1 MDQTILYKTM
11 QFYIKMGS
19 TTSMFAFDY
28 GLNYKSLWIALVGV
42 IVELLSLFGFCQA
55 PEPLMCVLS
64 LNQLSHLH

>member
-1 MDQTILYKTM
+1 
-11 QFYIKMGS
+11 
-19 TTSMFAFDY
+19 MFAFDY